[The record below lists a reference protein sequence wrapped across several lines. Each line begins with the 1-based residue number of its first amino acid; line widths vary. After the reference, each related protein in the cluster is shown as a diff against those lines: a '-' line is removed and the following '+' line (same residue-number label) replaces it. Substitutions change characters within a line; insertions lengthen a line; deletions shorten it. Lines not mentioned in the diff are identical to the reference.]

1 VYAVRHELARRLDDV
16 LFRRLGLWGDRHAIR
31 HAAVPVALWMTEHLQ
46 WSRARVSEEVQRI
59 ERLLDAEERVISSS
73 PE

>member
-1 VYAVRHELARRLDDV
+1 
-16 LFRRLGLWGDRHAIR
+16 
-31 HAAVPVALWMTEHLQ
+31 MTEHLQ

>member
-1 VYAVRHELARRLDDV
+1 
-16 LFRRLGLWGDRHAIR
+16 
-31 HAAVPVALWMTEHLQ
+31 VALWMTEHLQ